1 MTLLALDIADDSGAW
16 RALGFAAEGTTV
28 RIGTTDLVLKGS
40 DLTGPASTGILGWTI
55 GADSDVVPDLIDG
68 ITTRVDNGDRSD
80 GHGVGGGSAN
90 APSHTNGV
98 STIDHVVAMTP
109 DLDRT
114 IDAFTECGFE
124 LRRVRDAGGGRHQA
138 FFWVGNVVLEVVGDP
153 KAPSG
158 PARLWGL
165 AFVTDDIDATAA
177 FLGPDRCTKPGAAVQ
192 KGRRICSLT
201 PAAGLSVPVA
211 FMTPHDRQGETSP
224 ATLRSPV

>member
-28 RIGTTDLVLKGS
+28 RIGTTDLVLRGATHS
-40 DLTGPASTGILGWTI
+40 ASPAANGLLGWTI
-55 GADSDVVPDLIDG
+55 GADSGVVPDLIDG
-68 ITTRVDNGDRSD
+68 ITTRVGD
-80 GHGVGGGSAN
+80 GGAGSA
-90 APSHTNGV
+90 AAASHPNGV

-114 IDAFTECGFE
+114 IDAFTESGFE

-201 PAAGLSVPVA
+201 PAAGLSIPVA
-211 FMTPHDRQGETSP
+211 FMTPHDRQGET
-224 ATLRSPV
+224 LH

>member
-16 RALGFAAEGTTV
+16 SALGFAAEGTTV
-28 RIGTTDLVLKGS
+28 RIGTTDLVLRGS
-40 DLTGPASTGILGWTI
+40 DVTGPASTGILGWTI
-55 GADSDVVPDLIDG
+55 GTDSDVVPDLIDG
-68 ITTRVDNGDRSD
+68 ITTRVGD
-80 GHGVGGGSAN
+80 GGAGSAN
-90 APSHTNGV
+90 APSHPNGV

-114 IDAFTECGFE
+114 IEALTESGFE

-177 FLGPDRCTKPGAAVQ
+177 FLGADRCTKPGAAVQ

-201 PAAGLSVPVA
+201 PAAGLSIPVA
-211 FMTPHDRQGETSP
+211 FMTPHDRQTTSP
-224 ATLRSPV
+224 ATPRSPV